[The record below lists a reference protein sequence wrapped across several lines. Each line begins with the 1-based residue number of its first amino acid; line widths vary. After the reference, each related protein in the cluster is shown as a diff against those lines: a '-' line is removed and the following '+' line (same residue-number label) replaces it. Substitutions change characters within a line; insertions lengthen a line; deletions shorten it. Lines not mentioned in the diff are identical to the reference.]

1 MGRVLHVW
9 PKKERV
15 LVEGI
20 NNVKRHTRPN
30 PNNQQGGIVEKEA
43 PLHVSNLMIIDSQTD
58 ERTRIRIQRLE
69 DGRVCGLLKKVVSKF
84 QKLNNEDDMATRL
97 QEYYENEVVPALIQ
111 RFGYKNRMQVPK
123 LEKVVLNM
131 GVGEAVLNAK
141 VIENAVE
148 DLTRIAGQRPS
159 IRRARKAVSNFKLRQ
174 GVPIGCAVTLRRSRM
189 YEFLDRFFNF
199 SVPRIRDFRGLS
211 MRSFDGRGNY
221 TIGIQEQI
229 IFLKSTMIKSTKFAA
244 SM

>member
-1 MGRVLHVW
+1 
-9 PKKERV
+9 
-15 LVEGI
+15 
-20 NNVKRHTRPN
+20 
-30 PNNQQGGIVEKEA
+30 
-43 PLHVSNLMIIDSQTD
+43 
-58 ERTRIRIQRLE
+58 
-69 DGRVCGLLKKVVSKF
+69 
-84 QKLNNEDDMATRL
+84 MATRL
-97 QEYYENEVVPALIQ
+97 QEHYENKVVPALIQ
-111 RFGYKNRMQVPK
+111 RFEYKNRMQVPK

-141 VIENAVE
+141 VIENAVD

-174 GVPIGCAVTLRRSRM
+174 GIPIGCAVTLRRSRM

-221 TIGIQEQI
+221 TIGILEQI
-229 IFLKSTMIKSTKFAA
+229 IFPEIDYDQIDKIRGLDVTLVTSAPTDEEAFELLNEMGMPFQNQD
-244 SM
+244 

>member
-1 MGRVLHVW
+1 MV
-9 PKKERV
+9 
-15 LVEGI
+15 
-20 NNVKRHTRPN
+20 
-30 PNNQQGGIVEKEA
+30 
-43 PLHVSNLMIIDSQTD
+43 
-58 ERTRIRIQRLE
+58 
-69 DGRVCGLLKKVVSKF
+69 
-84 QKLNNEDDMATRL
+84 TRL
-97 QEYYENEVVPALIQ
+97 QEYYENEVVSVLIQ
-111 RFGYKNRMQVPK
+111 KFGYKNRMQVPK

-211 MRSFDGRGNY
+211 MRSFDGRGLY
-221 TIGIQEQI
+221 SICIQ
-229 IFLKSTMIKSTKFAA
+229 
-244 SM
+244 

>member
-1 MGRVLHVW
+1 MGRVC
-9 PKKERV
+9 E
-15 LVEGI
+15 
-20 NNVKRHTRPN
+20 
-30 PNNQQGGIVEKEA
+30 
-43 PLHVSNLMIIDSQTD
+43 
-58 ERTRIRIQRLE
+58 
-69 DGRVCGLLKKVVSKF
+69 LLKKVVSKF
-84 QKLNNEDDMATRL
+84 PKLNNEDAMATRL

-111 RFGYKNRMQVPK
+111 KFGYKNRMQVPK

-229 IFLKSTMIKSTKFAA
+229 IFPEIDYDQIDKIRGLDVTLVTTASTDEEAFELLNEMGMPFQNQD
-244 SM
+244 

>member
-1 MGRVLHVW
+1 MV
-9 PKKERV
+9 
-15 LVEGI
+15 
-20 NNVKRHTRPN
+20 
-30 PNNQQGGIVEKEA
+30 
-43 PLHVSNLMIIDSQTD
+43 
-58 ERTRIRIQRLE
+58 
-69 DGRVCGLLKKVVSKF
+69 
-84 QKLNNEDDMATRL
+84 TRL
-97 QEYYENEVVPALIQ
+97 QEYYENEVVSVLIQ
-111 RFGYKNRMQVPK
+111 KFGYKNRMQVPK

-221 TIGIQEQI
+221 PIGIQEQI
-229 IFLKSTMIKSTKFAA
+229 IFPEIDYDQIDKIRGLDVTLVTTASTDEEAFELLNEMGMPFQNQD
-244 SM
+244 

>member
-1 MGRVLHVW
+1 MGRVC
-9 PKKERV
+9 E
-15 LVEGI
+15 
-20 NNVKRHTRPN
+20 
-30 PNNQQGGIVEKEA
+30 
-43 PLHVSNLMIIDSQTD
+43 
-58 ERTRIRIQRLE
+58 
-69 DGRVCGLLKKVVSKF
+69 LLKKVVSKF
-84 QKLNNEDDMATRL
+84 PKLNNEDVMATRL

-111 RFGYKNRMQVPK
+111 KFGYKNRMQVPK

-229 IFLKSTMIKSTKFAA
+229 IFPEIDYDQIDKIRGLDVTLVTTASTDEEAFELLNEMGMPFQNQD
-244 SM
+244 

>member
-1 MGRVLHVW
+1 M
-9 PKKERV
+9 
-15 LVEGI
+15 
-20 NNVKRHTRPN
+20 
-30 PNNQQGGIVEKEA
+30 
-43 PLHVSNLMIIDSQTD
+43 
-58 ERTRIRIQRLE
+58 
-69 DGRVCGLLKKVVSKF
+69 GRVCGLLKKVVSKF

-229 IFLKSTMIKSTKFAA
+229 IFPEIDYDQIDKIRGLDVTLVTTASTDEEAFELLNEMGMPFQNQD
-244 SM
+244 

>member
-1 MGRVLHVW
+1 
-9 PKKERV
+9 
-15 LVEGI
+15 
-20 NNVKRHTRPN
+20 
-30 PNNQQGGIVEKEA
+30 
-43 PLHVSNLMIIDSQTD
+43 
-58 ERTRIRIQRLE
+58 
-69 DGRVCGLLKKVVSKF
+69 
-84 QKLNNEDDMATRL
+84 MATRL
-97 QEYYENEVVPALIQ
+97 QEYYENEVVPVLIQ

-229 IFLKSTMIKSTKFAA
+229 IFPEIDYDQIDKIRGLDVTLVTTASTDEEAFELLNGMGMPFQNQD
-244 SM
+244 

>member
-1 MGRVLHVW
+1 
-9 PKKERV
+9 
-15 LVEGI
+15 
-20 NNVKRHTRPN
+20 
-30 PNNQQGGIVEKEA
+30 
-43 PLHVSNLMIIDSQTD
+43 
-58 ERTRIRIQRLE
+58 
-69 DGRVCGLLKKVVSKF
+69 VCALLKKVVSKF
-84 QKLNNEDDMATRL
+84 PKLNNEDDMATRL

-211 MRSFDGRGNY
+211 LRSFDGRGNY
-221 TIGIQEQI
+221 TVGIQEQI
-229 IFLKSTMIKSTKFAA
+229 IFPEIDYDQIDKIRGLDVTLVTTASTDKEAFELLNEMGMPFQKQD
-244 SM
+244 

>member
-1 MGRVLHVW
+1 M
-9 PKKERV
+9 
-15 LVEGI
+15 
-20 NNVKRHTRPN
+20 T
-30 PNNQQGGIVEKEA
+30 
-43 PLHVSNLMIIDSQTD
+43 
-58 ERTRIRIQRLE
+58 
-69 DGRVCGLLKKVVSKF
+69 
-84 QKLNNEDDMATRL
+84 TRL

-111 RFGYKNRMQVPK
+111 KFGYKNRMQVPK

-174 GVPIGCAVTLRRSRM
+174 GVPIGCAVTLRRTRM

-229 IFLKSTMIKSTKFAA
+229 IFPEIDYDQIDKIRGLDVTLVTTASTDEEAFELLNEIGMPFQNQD
-244 SM
+244 

>member
-1 MGRVLHVW
+1 
-9 PKKERV
+9 
-15 LVEGI
+15 
-20 NNVKRHTRPN
+20 
-30 PNNQQGGIVEKEA
+30 
-43 PLHVSNLMIIDSQTD
+43 
-58 ERTRIRIQRLE
+58 
-69 DGRVCGLLKKVVSKF
+69 
-84 QKLNNEDDMATRL
+84 MATRL
-97 QEYYENEVVPALIQ
+97 QEYYENEVVPVLIQ

-131 GVGEAVLNAK
+131 GVGEAVLNAR

-174 GVPIGCAVTLRRSRM
+174 GVPIGCAVTLRRTRM

-229 IFLKSTMIKSTKFAA
+229 IFPEIDYDQIDKIRGLDVTLVTTASTDEEAFELLNEMGMPFQNQE
-244 SM
+244 

>member
-1 MGRVLHVW
+1 M
-9 PKKERV
+9 
-15 LVEGI
+15 
-20 NNVKRHTRPN
+20 
-30 PNNQQGGIVEKEA
+30 
-43 PLHVSNLMIIDSQTD
+43 
-58 ERTRIRIQRLE
+58 
-69 DGRVCGLLKKVVSKF
+69 GRVCGLLKKVVSKF
-84 QKLNNEDDMATRL
+84 PKLNNEDDMVTRL
-97 QEYYENEVVPALIQ
+97 QEYYENEVVSVLIQ
-111 RFGYKNRMQVPK
+111 KFGYKNRMQVPK

-229 IFLKSTMIKSTKFAA
+229 IFPEIDYDQIDKIRGLDVTLVTTASTDEEAFELLNEMGMPFQNQD
-244 SM
+244 

>member
-1 MGRVLHVW
+1 
-9 PKKERV
+9 
-15 LVEGI
+15 
-20 NNVKRHTRPN
+20 
-30 PNNQQGGIVEKEA
+30 
-43 PLHVSNLMIIDSQTD
+43 
-58 ERTRIRIQRLE
+58 
-69 DGRVCGLLKKVVSKF
+69 
-84 QKLNNEDDMATRL
+84 MATRL
-97 QEYYENEVVPALIQ
+97 QEYYENEVVSALIQ

-131 GVGEAVLNAK
+131 GVGEAVLNAR

-174 GVPIGCAVTLRRSRM
+174 GVPIGCAVTLRRTHM

-221 TIGIQEQI
+221 TVGIQEQI
-229 IFLKSTMIKSTKFAA
+229 IFPEIDYDQIDKIRGLDVTLVTTAA
-244 SM
+244 TDEEAYELLNEMGMPFQNQD

>member
-1 MGRVLHVW
+1 
-9 PKKERV
+9 
-15 LVEGI
+15 
-20 NNVKRHTRPN
+20 
-30 PNNQQGGIVEKEA
+30 
-43 PLHVSNLMIIDSQTD
+43 
-58 ERTRIRIQRLE
+58 
-69 DGRVCGLLKKVVSKF
+69 
-84 QKLNNEDDMATRL
+84 MATRL
-97 QEYYENEVVPALIQ
+97 QEYYENEVVPVLIQ
-111 RFGYKNRMQVPK
+111 KFGYKNRMQVPK

-229 IFLKSTMIKSTKFAA
+229 IFPEIDYDQIDKIRGLDVTLVTTAPTDEEAFELLNEMGMPFQNQD
-244 SM
+244 

>member
-1 MGRVLHVW
+1 M
-9 PKKERV
+9 
-15 LVEGI
+15 
-20 NNVKRHTRPN
+20 T
-30 PNNQQGGIVEKEA
+30 
-43 PLHVSNLMIIDSQTD
+43 
-58 ERTRIRIQRLE
+58 
-69 DGRVCGLLKKVVSKF
+69 
-84 QKLNNEDDMATRL
+84 TRL

-111 RFGYKNRMQVPK
+111 KFGYKNRMQVPK

-174 GVPIGCAVTLRRSRM
+174 GVPIGCAVTLRRTRM

-229 IFLKSTMIKSTKFAA
+229 IFPEIDYDQIDKIRGLDVTLVTTASTDEEAFELLNEMGMPFQNQE
-244 SM
+244 

>member
-1 MGRVLHVW
+1 MV
-9 PKKERV
+9 
-15 LVEGI
+15 
-20 NNVKRHTRPN
+20 
-30 PNNQQGGIVEKEA
+30 
-43 PLHVSNLMIIDSQTD
+43 
-58 ERTRIRIQRLE
+58 
-69 DGRVCGLLKKVVSKF
+69 
-84 QKLNNEDDMATRL
+84 TRL
-97 QEYYENEVVPALIQ
+97 QEYYENEVVSVLIQ
-111 RFGYKNRMQVPK
+111 KFGYKNRMQVPK

-199 SVPRIRDFRGLS
+199 SVPRIRDFRGL
-211 MRSFDGRGNY
+211 
-221 TIGIQEQI
+221 
-229 IFLKSTMIKSTKFAA
+229 
-244 SM
+244 

>member
-1 MGRVLHVW
+1 MV
-9 PKKERV
+9 
-15 LVEGI
+15 
-20 NNVKRHTRPN
+20 
-30 PNNQQGGIVEKEA
+30 
-43 PLHVSNLMIIDSQTD
+43 
-58 ERTRIRIQRLE
+58 
-69 DGRVCGLLKKVVSKF
+69 
-84 QKLNNEDDMATRL
+84 TRL
-97 QEYYENEVVPALIQ
+97 QEYYENEVVSVLIQ
-111 RFGYKNRMQVPK
+111 KFGYKNRMQVPK

-229 IFLKSTMIKSTKFAA
+229 IFPEIDYDQIDKIRGLDVTLVTTASTDEEAFELLNEMGMPFQNQD
-244 SM
+244 

>member
-1 MGRVLHVW
+1 
-9 PKKERV
+9 
-15 LVEGI
+15 
-20 NNVKRHTRPN
+20 
-30 PNNQQGGIVEKEA
+30 
-43 PLHVSNLMIIDSQTD
+43 
-58 ERTRIRIQRLE
+58 
-69 DGRVCGLLKKVVSKF
+69 
-84 QKLNNEDDMATRL
+84 MATRL
-97 QEYYENEVVPALIQ
+97 QEYYENEVVPELIQ

-131 GVGEAVLNAK
+131 GVGEAVLNAR

-229 IFLKSTMIKSTKFAA
+229 IFPEIDYDQIDKIRGLDVTLVTTASTDKEAFELLNEMGMPFQNQD
-244 SM
+244 

>member
-1 MGRVLHVW
+1 
-9 PKKERV
+9 
-15 LVEGI
+15 
-20 NNVKRHTRPN
+20 
-30 PNNQQGGIVEKEA
+30 
-43 PLHVSNLMIIDSQTD
+43 
-58 ERTRIRIQRLE
+58 
-69 DGRVCGLLKKVVSKF
+69 
-84 QKLNNEDDMATRL
+84 MATRL
-97 QEYYENEVVPALIQ
+97 QEYYENEVVPTLIQ
-111 RFGYKNRMQVPK
+111 KFGYENHMQVPK
-123 LEKVVLNM
+123 LEKIVLNM
-131 GVGEAVLNAK
+131 GVGEAVLNTK

-229 IFLKSTMIKSTKFAA
+229 IFPEIDYDQIDKIRGLDVTLVTTASTDEEAFELLNEMGMPFQNRD
-244 SM
+244 

>member
-1 MGRVLHVW
+1 M
-9 PKKERV
+9 
-15 LVEGI
+15 
-20 NNVKRHTRPN
+20 T
-30 PNNQQGGIVEKEA
+30 
-43 PLHVSNLMIIDSQTD
+43 
-58 ERTRIRIQRLE
+58 
-69 DGRVCGLLKKVVSKF
+69 
-84 QKLNNEDDMATRL
+84 TRL
-97 QEYYENEVVPALIQ
+97 QEYYENEVVPVLIQ
-111 RFGYKNRMQVPK
+111 RFEYKNRMQVPK

-131 GVGEAVLNAK
+131 GVGEAVLNAR

-174 GVPIGCAVTLRRSRM
+174 GVPIGCAVTLRRTHM

-229 IFLKSTMIKSTKFAA
+229 IFPEIDYDQIDKIRGLDVTLVTTASTDEEAFELLNEMGMPFQNQD
-244 SM
+244 

>member
-1 MGRVLHVW
+1 
-9 PKKERV
+9 
-15 LVEGI
+15 
-20 NNVKRHTRPN
+20 
-30 PNNQQGGIVEKEA
+30 
-43 PLHVSNLMIIDSQTD
+43 
-58 ERTRIRIQRLE
+58 
-69 DGRVCGLLKKVVSKF
+69 
-84 QKLNNEDDMATRL
+84 MATRL
-97 QEYYENEVVPALIQ
+97 QEYYENEVVPELIQ

-131 GVGEAVLNAK
+131 GVGEAVLNAR

-229 IFLKSTMIKSTKFAA
+229 IFPEIDYDQIDKIRGLDVTLVTTASTDEEAFELLNEMGMPFQNQD
-244 SM
+244 

>member
-1 MGRVLHVW
+1 M
-9 PKKERV
+9 
-15 LVEGI
+15 
-20 NNVKRHTRPN
+20 
-30 PNNQQGGIVEKEA
+30 
-43 PLHVSNLMIIDSQTD
+43 
-58 ERTRIRIQRLE
+58 
-69 DGRVCGLLKKVVSKF
+69 GRVCGLLKKVVSKF

-111 RFGYKNRMQVPK
+111 KFGYKNRMQVPK
-123 LEKVVLNM
+123 LEKIVLNM

-141 VIENAVE
+141 VIESAVE
-148 DLTRIAGQRPS
+148 DMTRIAGQRPS

-229 IFLKSTMIKSTKFAA
+229 IFPEIDYDQIDKIRGLDVTLVTTAPTDEEAFELLNKMGMPFQNQE
-244 SM
+244 

>member
-1 MGRVLHVW
+1 
-9 PKKERV
+9 
-15 LVEGI
+15 
-20 NNVKRHTRPN
+20 
-30 PNNQQGGIVEKEA
+30 
-43 PLHVSNLMIIDSQTD
+43 
-58 ERTRIRIQRLE
+58 
-69 DGRVCGLLKKVVSKF
+69 
-84 QKLNNEDDMATRL
+84 MATRL
-97 QEYYENEVVPALIQ
+97 QEYYENEVVPELIQ

-131 GVGEAVLNAK
+131 GVGEAVLNAR
-141 VIENAVE
+141 VIENAVD

-229 IFLKSTMIKSTKFAA
+229 IFPEIDYDQIDKIRGLDVTLVTTASTDGEAFELLNEMGMPFQNQD
-244 SM
+244 

>member
-1 MGRVLHVW
+1 
-9 PKKERV
+9 
-15 LVEGI
+15 
-20 NNVKRHTRPN
+20 
-30 PNNQQGGIVEKEA
+30 
-43 PLHVSNLMIIDSQTD
+43 
-58 ERTRIRIQRLE
+58 
-69 DGRVCGLLKKVVSKF
+69 
-84 QKLNNEDDMATRL
+84 MATRL
-97 QEYYENEVVPALIQ
+97 QEYYETEVVPALIQ

-229 IFLKSTMIKSTKFAA
+229 IFPEIDYDQIDKIRGLDVTLVTTASTDEEAFELLNEMGMPFQNQD
-244 SM
+244 

>member
-1 MGRVLHVW
+1 M
-9 PKKERV
+9 
-15 LVEGI
+15 
-20 NNVKRHTRPN
+20 T
-30 PNNQQGGIVEKEA
+30 
-43 PLHVSNLMIIDSQTD
+43 
-58 ERTRIRIQRLE
+58 
-69 DGRVCGLLKKVVSKF
+69 
-84 QKLNNEDDMATRL
+84 TRL

-111 RFGYKNRMQVPK
+111 KFGYKNRMQVPK

-174 GVPIGCAVTLRRSRM
+174 GVPIGCAVTLRRTRM

-229 IFLKSTMIKSTKFAA
+229 IFPEIDYDQIDKIRGLDVTLVTTAA
-244 SM
+244 TDEEAFELLNEMGMPFQNQD